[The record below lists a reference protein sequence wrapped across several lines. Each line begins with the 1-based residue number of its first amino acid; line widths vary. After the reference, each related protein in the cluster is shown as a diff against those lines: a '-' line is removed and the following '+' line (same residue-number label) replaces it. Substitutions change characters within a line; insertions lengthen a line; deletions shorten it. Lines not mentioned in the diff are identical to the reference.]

1 MTGAFDPLEV
11 LRRLDAAGVAYVV
24 VGEFAAVIHGS
35 PDFRPELEIVP
46 QMREPNLVRLRAAL
60 DPIAAQPIGDALSP
74 ASEPAPGS
82 LRLQTTHGP
91 VVVTPEP
98 AGTRGYD
105 DLRRKATREPVARRL
120 RPQVAAVADLIRVL
134 HERGREDDEPRLHAL
149 RRIAELSRGEI
160 GRSHSA

>member
-1 MTGAFDPLEV
+1 MTAVFDPLEV

-46 QMREPNLVRLRAAL
+46 QMREPNLERLRAAL
-60 DPIAAQPIGDALSP
+60 DPIAAQPIGALSP
-74 ASEPAPGS
+74 AAGQAAGS
-82 LRLQTTHGP
+82 LRLETTHGA

-134 HERGREDDEPRLHAL
+134 HERGREEDEPRLHAL
-149 RRIAELSRGEI
+149 RRIAELTRGEI